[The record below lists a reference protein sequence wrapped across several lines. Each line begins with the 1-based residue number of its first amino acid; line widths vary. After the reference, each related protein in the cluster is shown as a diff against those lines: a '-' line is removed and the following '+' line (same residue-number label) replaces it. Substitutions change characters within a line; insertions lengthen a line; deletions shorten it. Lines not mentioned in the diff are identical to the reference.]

1 MPVGCSKFAQIPFLM
16 RIKLPFFLLF
26 CSLILP
32 LTVATGSTLKS
43 KKIRTY
49 ELLVEEA
56 LKYKGTKYV
65 FGGCKPGGFDCSGY
79 VSYVYAKF
87 NIELP
92 RTSIDQS
99 GAGKRVGLGA
109 VKKGD
114 LLFFR
119 GSNIKDRTIGHV
131 GIVISNKNEEVEFV
145 HASTSRG
152 VVVSKL
158 STEYY
163 QKRFRKARCFK
174 ELNKK
179 VRKP

>member
-1 MPVGCSKFAQIPFLM
+1 MSAKPTAY
-16 RIKLPFFLLF
+16 LLICF
-26 CSLILP
+26 LILP
-32 LTVATGSTLKS
+32 LCGATGGTLRS
-43 KKIRTY
+43 KKVRTY

-56 LKYKGTKYV
+56 LKHKGTRYV
-65 FGGCKPGGFDCSGY
+65 FGGCKPGGFDCSGF
-79 VSYVYAKF
+79 VGYVYAKF
-87 NIELP
+87 DITLP
-92 RTSIDQS
+92 RTSTDQAK
-99 GAGKRVGLGA
+99 AGKRVGLGS

-119 GSNIKDRTIGHV
+119 GSNEKDRKIGHV
-131 GIVISNKNEEVEFV
+131 GIVISDKNEEVQFV

-163 QKRFRKARCFK
+163 KKRFRKARCFK

-179 VRKP
+179 VRRP